1 MADPVQEFQDS
12 LILQQGRMDGFVVGP
27 PKITLHF
34 IFPKWFEIHFN
45 RVVDYRYRVKL
56 PLFGGTTI
64 RDWSACRDSEFLR
77 SIPERRLRHHLAPL
91 DDLSGLCH
99 FHMTLP
105 DGYLDVAA
113 EEYVFM
119 MVSR

>member
-1 MADPVQEFQDS
+1 MVDPVQEFQDS
-12 LILQQGRMDGFVVGP
+12 LILRQGSMDGFVVDP
-27 PKITLHF
+27 PKIALHF
-34 IFPKWFEIHFN
+34 NFPKRFEVHFN
-45 RVVDYRYRVKL
+45 RVMDYRAKL
-56 PLFGGTTI
+56 PIGGGTTI

-77 SIPERRLRHHLAPL
+77 GIPERRLRHRLPPL